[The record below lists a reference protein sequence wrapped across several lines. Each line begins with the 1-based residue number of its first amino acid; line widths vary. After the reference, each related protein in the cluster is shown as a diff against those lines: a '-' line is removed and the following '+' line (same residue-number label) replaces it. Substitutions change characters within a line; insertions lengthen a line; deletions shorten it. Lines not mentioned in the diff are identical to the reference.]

1 MIEDEKN
8 ENFEIENVDE
18 LINNINIAIKN
29 INYQIENLNKDEK
42 EAANDIIKQIIKI
55 INTHIYKA
63 KERKKVYTIT
73 KSLIIIINAFSN
85 IYNIDLKTIIKE
97 LNNGIDNMNF
107 TKSTLINL
115 KKWLKQCQKNE
126 TYNKLLLS
134 ESILYSIIFMQ
145 KIIHE
150 ELSDILDNQY
160 YALKGIKYIKA
171 DLKDYDINKLK
182 YSIENGIQKLKN

>member
-8 ENFEIENVDE
+8 KNFEIENVDE
-18 LINNINIAIKN
+18 LIKNINIAIKN
-29 INYQIENLNKDEK
+29 INYQIENLNKNEK

-63 KERKKVYTIT
+63 KERKKIYTIT

-115 KKWLKQCQKNE
+115 KKWLKQCQK
-126 TYNKLLLS
+126 K
-134 ESILYSIIFMQ
+134 
-145 KIIHE
+145 
-150 ELSDILDNQY
+150 
-160 YALKGIKYIKA
+160 
-171 DLKDYDINKLK
+171 
-182 YSIENGIQKLKN
+182 